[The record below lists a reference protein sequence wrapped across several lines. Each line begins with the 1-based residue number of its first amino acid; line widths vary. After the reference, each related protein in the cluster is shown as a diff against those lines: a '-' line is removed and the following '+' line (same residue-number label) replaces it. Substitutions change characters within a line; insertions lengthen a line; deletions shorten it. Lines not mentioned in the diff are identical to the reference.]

1 MSVEF
6 YEKVAALLRRGSRLA
21 VATLIEASGSTPR
34 KAGARMAVLEDGS
47 IVDSIGGGAFEAL
60 VIEDARALLMTGGT
74 ALKEYSF
81 TESDSPD
88 STGMVCGGRARVHL
102 QVEIPPERLL
112 IFGAGHVGTALARLA
127 SGIGFAATLLDDRT
141 EFLERERFPFQVD
154 LIQTGPDFAGELP
167 PVDSATYVAIVTR
180 CHRTDLA
187 ALRRVARSPAT
198 YIGLIGSRRKV
209 RVVMARL
216 RKEGVPSDLL
226 ERVHAP
232 IGLAIGACTPEE
244 IAVSIAAEMIQIRRG
259 YSPAGAALAVV
270 PAERP
275 AERHRR
281 RES

>member
-1 MSVEF
+1 MSLEF
-6 YEKVAALLRRGSRLA
+6 YEKVADLLRRGRRLA

-60 VIEDARALLMTGGT
+60 VIKDARALLMTGGT
-74 ALKEYSF
+74 AVRDYSF
-81 TESDSPD
+81 TEGDSPG
-88 STGMVCGGRARVHL
+88 STGMVCGGRAHVHL
-102 QVEIPPERLL
+102 QVEAPPERLL
-112 IFGAGHVGTALARLA
+112 IFGAGHVGKALARIAGDL
-127 SGIGFAATLLDDRT
+127 GFAATLLDDRP
-141 EFLERERFPFQVD
+141 EFLERDCFPFQVD
-154 LIQTGPDFAGELP
+154 LIHTAPDFAGDLP
-167 PVDSATYVAIVTR
+167 PIDAATYVAIVTR

-187 ALRRVARSPAT
+187 ALRRVAESPAT

-226 ERVHAP
+226 ERVHSP

-244 IAVSIAAEMIQIRRG
+244 IAISIAAEMIQTRRG
-259 YSPAGAALAVV
+259 YAPAGAALAVV
-270 PAERP
+270 SAQRP

-281 RES
+281 RDA